1 MDEVSKVSETLTLKR
16 EAVTTIRGVFQSFS
30 YVGPAADV
38 AILLL
43 GTVAFALIATP
54 LSIIV
59 AWLIYGLWMLTP
71 YEFSK
76 FKTNAGSY
84 YSYSAA
90 ATKNGALGPLA
101 LISWMGENFSG
112 QSFGILGLA
121 GFIFAISSYISRI
134 PYLWIGFAIIITV
147 YMFILPYLGIKL
159 STEYMAITGIME
171 LLVLLVG
178 AIIIIVRLGSSNSF
192 VPFELPSGGAIG
204 SFFFGV
210 VFSIV
215 DFTGLGTVT
224 TLSEEIKDS
233 KKRVKR
239 ALVIAWILA
248 GIALIPASYA
258 LVMGWTTSIGP
269 ISSYATSPDPGLI
282 VFLRYLGP
290 VGFILLIIFTI
301 NSYFSYG
308 VSKTNAVSRIWY
320 SAARDKIVYPKF
332 ISKLHPKHQV
342 PANAMMLWLGIS
354 FVLDLILGLIYGPV
368 NAGLILLTMAGIAI
382 ISVHIVANTGLTL
395 FSHGTLRKEGK
406 SSILLHYVAPTVASI
421 LGFIVIYFTLTSEIS
436 AFYSSPTSLNLAYLF
451 IVIFSILW
459 VVIGG
464 LSVMAYYLI
473 RKPKILSNAGKFDL
487 DELGGNVN
495 EK

>member
-1 MDEVSKVSETLTLKR
+1 
-16 EAVTTIRGVFQSFS
+16 
-30 YVGPAADV
+30 
-38 AILLL
+38 
-43 GTVAFALIATP
+43 
-54 LSIIV
+54 
-59 AWLIYGLWMLTP
+59 
-71 YEFSK
+71 
-76 FKTNAGSY
+76 
-84 YSYSAA
+84 
-90 ATKNGALGPLA
+90 
-101 LISWMGENFSG
+101 
-112 QSFGILGLA
+112 
-121 GFIFAISSYISRI
+121 
-134 PYLWIGFAIIITV
+134 V

-178 AIIIIVRLGSSNSF
+178 AIIIIVRLGSSNTL
-192 VPFELPSGGAIG
+192 VPFEFPSGGAIG

-224 TLSEEIKDS
+224 TLSEEIKDA
-233 KKRVKR
+233 KKKVKR
-239 ALVIAWILA
+239 ALVIAWIFA
-248 GIALIPASYA
+248 GIALIPTSYA
-258 LVMGWTTSIGP
+258 LVMGWTTNIGP

-290 VGFILLIIFTI
+290 VGFILLTIFTI

-308 VSKTNAVSRIWY
+308 VAKTNAVSRLWY
-320 SAARDKIVYPKF
+320 SAARDKIVFPKYV
-332 ISKLHPKHQV
+332 SKLHPRHQT
-342 PANAMMLWLGIS
+342 PANAMMIWLGIS
-354 FVLDLILGLIYGPV
+354 FILDLILGIIYGPV
-368 NAGLILLTMAGIAI
+368 NAGLLLLTMAGIAI

-436 AFYSSPTSLNLAYLF
+436 AYYSSPTLLNLSYLF
-451 IVIFSILW
+451 VVIFAILW

-464 LSVMAYYLI
+464 LSVTAYYLI